1 MIQITIEPAKNK
13 DRPKTWNCPENSEK
27 RETAMKMI
35 AAVDRN
41 WSIGKDGNLLV
52 RIPEDQKFFKRMTL
66 GKTVV
71 MGRKTL
77 DSLPGGRALKDRA
90 NIVLTRNPDFA
101 RENVTVVHSVGEA
114 LSLLSDIPADD
125 VMIIGGET
133 VYRAFLPFCDGAWIT
148 MIDAAFEADSRIPD
162 LDREPGWDMVSESEP
177 AEHNGI
183 RCTFREYRHT
193 PET

>member
-1 MIQITIEPAKNK
+1 
-13 DRPKTWNCPENSEK
+13 
-27 RETAMKMI
+27 MKMI

-114 LSLLSDIPADD
+114 LSLLSDIPAD
-125 VMIIGGET
+125 
-133 VYRAFLPFCDGAWIT
+133 LPFCDGAWIT
-148 MIDAAFEADSRIPD
+148 MVGAAFEADSRIPD

-183 RCTFREYRHT
+183 RYTFREYRHT

>member
-1 MIQITIEPAKNK
+1 
-13 DRPKTWNCPENSEK
+13 
-27 RETAMKMI
+27 MKMI

-133 VYRAFLPFCDGAWIT
+133 VYRAFLPYCDGAWIT
-148 MIDAAFEADSRIPD
+148 MVGAAFEADSRIPD

-183 RCTFREYRHT
+183 RCAGDLSPARITAPFCRSVR
-193 PET
+193 PSG

>member
-1 MIQITIEPAKNK
+1 
-13 DRPKTWNCPENSEK
+13 
-27 RETAMKMI
+27 MKMI

-77 DSLPGGRALKDRA
+77 DSLPGGRALKDRV

-148 MIDAAFEADSRIPD
+148 MVDAAFEADSRIPD

-183 RCTFREYRHT
+183 RYTFREYRHT